1 MLFCKNS
8 LFLETSRQ
16 SSIYLEYIKNWQS
29 GWWSLLRMFI
39 AINKE
44 GHQTIEA
51 VVKITM
57 NGGIIGYNRL
67 MLVCQA
73 EYFRQL
79 LKPVT

>member
-1 MLFCKNS
+1 M
-8 LFLETSRQ
+8 
-16 SSIYLEYIKNWQS
+16 EYIKNWQS

-67 MLVCQA
+67 MLVCQVNGLQSSCICWTFFH
-73 EYFRQL
+73 ECTTSTF
-79 LKPVT
+79 PVLFDVVI